1 MSNHAKAGI
10 ALGVLAIGMYLA
22 IRFVVPLFTPF
33 IVALFIAILIDP
45 IVSFLERRLR
55 MPRALAVLIVLV
67 ALGVVLGLLVA
78 VGVSEVSREIDQLSR
93 NIGGLSKSLARV
105 VDDLTQSAAHF
116 FEGLPQPVT
125 DIIRANEGRIV
136 AFVEA
141 TVAGVAGFLRR
152 LPQFTLTLLI
162 SIIATFFVSRDF
174 YSASARA
181 AAALPRSWR
190 KQFGRIRGEML
201 AAFVGFLRAR
211 FVLLSI
217 TAVMTILGLSAMQ
230 VNYAWLLGL
239 ACGALDVLPL
249 VGPSALFLPWAL
261 YHMLVGNVGFALGLI
276 AVLAIGSAVRQV
288 AEARVMG
295 RSLDL
300 HPLVALIS
308 VYVGVQL
315 FGVKGFIAGPLAVIF
330 FKAMLHSIIL
340 PMFPLDKE

>member
-10 ALGVLAIGMYLA
+10 AVGALAIAMYLA

-45 IVSFLERRLR
+45 VVSFMDRRLK
-55 MPRALAVLIVLV
+55 MPRAVAVIIVLA
-67 ALGVVLGLLVA
+67 ALGVVFGLLVA
-78 VGVSEVSREIDQLSR
+78 VGVSEISREIDQLSR
-93 NIGGLSKSLARV
+93 NIGGLSKSLAKA
-105 VDDLTQSAAHF
+105 VDDLTMSAARF

-125 DIIRANEGRIV
+125 DIIKANEGRMIALV
-136 AFVEA
+136 QAA
-141 TVAGVAGFLRR
+141 ASAMAGFLGR

-162 SIIATFFVSRDF
+162 SIVATFFVSRDF

-181 AAALPRSWR
+181 ASAMPRAWR

-201 AAFVGFLRAR
+201 AAFMGFLRAR
-211 FVLLSI
+211 FVLLWI
-217 TAVMTILGLSAMQ
+217 TAVMTILGLSVMR

-239 ACGALDVLPL
+239 ACGALDILPL

-261 YHMLVGNVGFALGLI
+261 YHILVGNVGFALGLV
-276 AVLAIGSAVRQV
+276 AVLALSSAVRQV

-295 RSLDL
+295 RNLDL

-330 FKAMLHSIIL
+330 FKAILHSVIL

>member
-10 ALGVLAIGMYLA
+10 AVGALAIAMYLA

-45 IVSFLERRLR
+45 VVSFMDRRLK
-55 MPRALAVLIVLV
+55 MPRAVAVIIVLA
-67 ALGVVLGLLVA
+67 ALGVVFGLLVA
-78 VGVSEVSREIDQLSR
+78 VGVSEISREIDQLSR
-93 NIGGLSKSLARV
+93 NIGGLSKSLAKA
-105 VDDLTQSAAHF
+105 VDDLTMSAARF

-125 DIIRANEGRIV
+125 DIIKANEGRIIALV
-136 AFVEA
+136 QAA
-141 TVAGVAGFLRR
+141 ASAMAGFLGR
-152 LPQFTLTLLI
+152 LPQLTLTLLI
-162 SIIATFFVSRDF
+162 SIVATFFVSRDF

-181 AAALPRSWR
+181 ASAMPRAWR

-201 AAFVGFLRAR
+201 AAFIGFLRAR

-217 TAVMTILGLSAMQ
+217 TAVMTILGLSVMR

-239 ACGALDVLPL
+239 ACGALDILPL

-261 YHMLVGNVGFALGLI
+261 YHILVGNVGFALGLV
-276 AVLAIGSAVRQV
+276 AVLALSSAVRQV

-295 RSLDL
+295 RNLDL

-330 FKAMLHSIIL
+330 FKAILHSVIL

>member
-10 ALGVLAIGMYLA
+10 AVGALAIAMYLA

-45 IVSFLERRLR
+45 VVSFMDRKLK
-55 MPRALAVLIVLV
+55 MPRAVAVIIVLT
-67 ALGVVLGLLVA
+67 ALGVVFGLLVA
-78 VGVSEVSREIDQLSR
+78 VGVSEISREIDQLSR
-93 NIGGLSKSLARV
+93 NIGGLSKSLAKA
-105 VDDLTQSAAHF
+105 VDDLTMSAARF

-125 DIIRANEGRIV
+125 DIIKANEGRIIALV
-136 AFVEA
+136 QAA
-141 TVAGVAGFLRR
+141 ASAMAGFLGR

-162 SIIATFFVSRDF
+162 SIVATFFVSRDF

-181 AAALPRSWR
+181 ASAMPRAWR

-201 AAFVGFLRAR
+201 AAFMGFLRAR

-217 TAVMTILGLSAMQ
+217 TAVMTILGLSVMR

-239 ACGALDVLPL
+239 ACGALDILPL

-261 YHMLVGNVGFALGLI
+261 YHILVGNVGFALGLV
-276 AVLAIGSAVRQV
+276 AVLALSSAVRQV

-295 RSLDL
+295 RNLDL

-330 FKAMLHSIIL
+330 FKAILHSVIL

>member
-10 ALGVLAIGMYLA
+10 AVGALAIAMYLA

-45 IVSFLERRLR
+45 VVSFMDRRLK
-55 MPRALAVLIVLV
+55 MPRAVAVIIVLT
-67 ALGVVLGLLVA
+67 ALGVVFGLLVA
-78 VGVSEVSREIDQLSR
+78 VGVSEISREIDQLSR
-93 NIGGLSKSLARV
+93 NIGGLSKSLAKA
-105 VDDLTQSAAHF
+105 VDDLTMSAARF

-125 DIIRANEGRIV
+125 DIIKANEGRMIALV
-136 AFVEA
+136 QAA
-141 TVAGVAGFLRR
+141 ASAMAGFLGR

-162 SIIATFFVSRDF
+162 SIVATFFVSRDF

-181 AAALPRSWR
+181 ASAMPRAWR

-201 AAFVGFLRAR
+201 AAFMGFLRAR

-217 TAVMTILGLSAMQ
+217 TAVMTILGLSVMR

-239 ACGALDVLPL
+239 ACGALDILPL

-261 YHMLVGNVGFALGLI
+261 YHILVGNVGFALGLV
-276 AVLAIGSAVRQV
+276 AVLALSSAVRQV

-295 RSLDL
+295 RNLDL

-330 FKAMLHSIIL
+330 FKAILHSVIL

>member
-10 ALGVLAIGMYLA
+10 AVGALAIAMYLA

-45 IVSFLERRLR
+45 VVSFMDRRLK
-55 MPRALAVLIVLV
+55 MPRAVAVIIVLA
-67 ALGVVLGLLVA
+67 ALGVVFGLLVA
-78 VGVSEVSREIDQLSR
+78 VGVSEISREIDQLSR
-93 NIGGLSKSLARV
+93 NIGGLSKSLAKA
-105 VDDLTQSAAHF
+105 VDDLTMSAARF

-125 DIIRANEGRIV
+125 DIIKANEGRMIALV
-136 AFVEA
+136 QAA
-141 TVAGVAGFLRR
+141 ASAMAGFLGR

-162 SIIATFFVSRDF
+162 SIVATFFVSRDF

-181 AAALPRSWR
+181 ASAMPRAWR
-190 KQFGRIRGEML
+190 TQFGRIRGEML
-201 AAFVGFLRAR
+201 AAFMGFLRAR

-217 TAVMTILGLSAMQ
+217 TAVMTILGLSVMR

-239 ACGALDVLPL
+239 ACGALDILPL

-261 YHMLVGNVGFALGLI
+261 YHILVGNVGFALGLV
-276 AVLAIGSAVRQV
+276 AVLALSSAVRQV

-295 RSLDL
+295 RNLDL

-330 FKAMLHSIIL
+330 FKAILHSVIL

>member
-1 MSNHAKAGI
+1 MSNQAKAGI
-10 ALGVLAIGMYLA
+10 AVILLVLGMYLA
-22 IRFVVPLFTPF
+22 IRFVLPLFTPF

-45 IVSFLERRLR
+45 GVSFLERRLKA
-55 MPRALAVLIVLV
+55 PRAVAVIVVLA

-78 VGVSEVSREIDQLSR
+78 VGISEISREIDQLSR
-93 NIGGLSKSLARV
+93 NIGGLSKSLARAV
-105 VDDLTQSAAHF
+105 EDLTQGAARF
-116 FEGLPQPVT
+116 FEELPQPVM
-125 DIIRANEGRIV
+125 DIIRANEGRLI
-136 AFVEA
+136 ALVEA
-141 TVAGVAGFLRR
+141 VVTGMAGLLRH

-162 SIIATFFVSRDF
+162 SVIATFFVSRDF

-181 AAALPRSWR
+181 ASAMPRAWR

-217 TAVMTILGLSAMQ
+217 TAVMTILGLSVMR

-239 ACGALDVLPL
+239 ACGALDILPL

-261 YHMLVGNVGFALGLI
+261 YHILVGNVGFALGLI
-276 AVLAIGSAVRQV
+276 SVLALSSAVRQV
-288 AEARVMG
+288 AEAKVMG
-295 RSLDL
+295 RNLDL
-300 HPLVALIS
+300 HPLVALVS

-330 FKAMLHSIIL
+330 FKAILHSVIL
-340 PMFPLDKE
+340 PVFPLDKE

>member
-10 ALGVLAIGMYLA
+10 AVGALAIAMYLA

-45 IVSFLERRLR
+45 VVSFMDRKLK
-55 MPRALAVLIVLV
+55 MPRAVAVIIVLA
-67 ALGVVLGLLVA
+67 ALGVVFGLLVA
-78 VGVSEVSREIDQLSR
+78 VGVSEISREIDQLSR
-93 NIGGLSKSLARV
+93 NIGGLSKSLAKA
-105 VDDLTQSAAHF
+105 VDDLTMSAARF

-125 DIIRANEGRIV
+125 DIIKANEGRMIALV
-136 AFVEA
+136 QAA
-141 TVAGVAGFLRR
+141 ASAMAGFLGR

-162 SIIATFFVSRDF
+162 SIVATFFVSRDF

-181 AAALPRSWR
+181 ASAMPRAWR

-201 AAFVGFLRAR
+201 AAFMGFLRAR

-217 TAVMTILGLSAMQ
+217 TAVMTILGLSVMR

-239 ACGALDVLPL
+239 ACGALDILPL

-261 YHMLVGNVGFALGLI
+261 YHILVGNVGFALGLV
-276 AVLAIGSAVRQV
+276 AVLALSSAVRQV

-295 RSLDL
+295 RNLDL

-330 FKAMLHSIIL
+330 FKAILHSVIL

>member
-10 ALGVLAIGMYLA
+10 AVGALAIAMYLA

-45 IVSFLERRLR
+45 VVSFMDRKLK
-55 MPRALAVLIVLV
+55 MPRAVAVIIVLA
-67 ALGVVLGLLVA
+67 ALGVVFGLLVA
-78 VGVSEVSREIDQLSR
+78 VGVSEISREIDQLSR
-93 NIGGLSKSLARV
+93 NIGGLSKSLAKA
-105 VDDLTQSAAHF
+105 VDDLTMSAARF

-125 DIIRANEGRIV
+125 DIIKANEGRIIALV
-136 AFVEA
+136 QAA
-141 TVAGVAGFLRR
+141 ASAMAGFLGR

-162 SIIATFFVSRDF
+162 SIVATFFVSRDF

-181 AAALPRSWR
+181 ASAMPRAWR

-201 AAFVGFLRAR
+201 AAFMGFLRAR

-217 TAVMTILGLSAMQ
+217 TAVMTILGLSVMR

-239 ACGALDVLPL
+239 ACGALDILPL

-261 YHMLVGNVGFALGLI
+261 YHILVGNDGFALGLV
-276 AVLAIGSAVRQV
+276 AVLALSSAVRQV

-295 RSLDL
+295 RNLDL

-330 FKAMLHSIIL
+330 FKAILHSVIL

>member
-10 ALGVLAIGMYLA
+10 AVGALAIAMYLA

-45 IVSFLERRLR
+45 VVSFMDRKLK
-55 MPRALAVLIVLV
+55 MPRAVAVIIVLA
-67 ALGVVLGLLVA
+67 ALGVVFGLLVA
-78 VGVSEVSREIDQLSR
+78 VCVSEISREIDQLSR
-93 NIGGLSKSLARV
+93 NIGGLSKSLAKA
-105 VDDLTQSAAHF
+105 VDDLTMSAARF

-125 DIIRANEGRIV
+125 DIIKANEGRIIALV
-136 AFVEA
+136 QAA
-141 TVAGVAGFLRR
+141 ASAMAGFLGR

-162 SIIATFFVSRDF
+162 SIVATFFVSRDF

-181 AAALPRSWR
+181 ASAMPRAWR

-201 AAFVGFLRAR
+201 AAFMGFLRAR

-217 TAVMTILGLSAMQ
+217 TAVMTILGLSVMR

-239 ACGALDVLPL
+239 ACGALDILPL

-261 YHMLVGNVGFALGLI
+261 YHILVGNVGFALGLV
-276 AVLAIGSAVRQV
+276 AVLALSSAVRQV

-295 RSLDL
+295 RNLDL

-330 FKAMLHSIIL
+330 FKAILHSVIL